1 MRSTLVAA
9 ALIVVCSTPF
19 ALHAQEQFYLFARLS
34 DAEGAPV
41 STAAPENFRIL
52 EDGTEGKVTKVEAV
66 NWPLK
71 LQILVDN
78 GTGLGGENLGQLRN
92 SIRGLI
98 ADLPPTAEVTLVT
111 TAPQPRFV
119 VRATTDRKVQ
129 LQGVD
134 RIAPDGS
141 TGQFVMSL
149 VEATQRIER
158 DKGDYY
164 PVIITVGTTAG
175 DSNPM
180 ERDMNNVLRRVQQRP
195 TTVHSVILTGGGQT
209 LSGGA
214 NQIEMGM
221 GLAKVTGG
229 RYENINSSSRLA
241 AVLSE
246 IGEQVAKSH
255 GAESGRFRVTVER
268 PGGKKGDLGKIGIST
283 RGGVLATDITVE
295 AP

>member
-1 MRSTLVAA
+1 V
-9 ALIVVCSTPF
+9 
-19 ALHAQEQFYLFARLS
+19 HA
-34 DAEGAPV
+34 
-41 STAAPENFRIL
+41 
-52 EDGTEGKVTKVEAV
+52 
-66 NWPLK
+66 
-71 LQILVDN
+71 
-78 GTGLGGENLGQLRN
+78 
-92 SIRGLI
+92 
-98 ADLPPTAEVTLVT
+98 
-111 TAPQPRFV
+111 
-119 VRATTDRKVQ
+119 
-129 LQGVD
+129 
-134 RIAPDGS
+134 
-141 TGQFVMSL
+141 
-149 VEATQRIER
+149 
-158 DKGDYY
+158 
-164 PVIITVGTTAG
+164 
-175 DSNPM
+175 
-180 ERDMNNVLRRVQQRP
+180 
-195 TTVHSVILTGGGQT
+195 VILTGGGQT